1 MDTPQ
6 PRSSTLGSKPAHRR
20 VMPLE
25 EQVEHFTRL
34 ADEAFRLMREE
45 LDTLEEVVRRRA
57 LLRLTGIG
65 ASLYGDNGFRRSP
78 NSARLEG
85 LDEAADWLVYTVQR
99 MYGMELAATA
109 GIDPELMSDE
119 ELREIIDSRARA
131 HPRSTLPATR

>member
-1 MDTPQ
+1 
-6 PRSSTLGSKPAHRR
+6 
-20 VMPLE
+20 MPLE